1 MIIKRDD
8 NMKPGF
14 KKIAVFFSLFF
25 LVHAVAHGQDCNDNM
40 QVVTPNERFDDQGNG
55 TVLDK
60 NTGLVWKKCSEGQ
73 TYNSLSG
80 SCDGAARQ
88 FVSNEALAFEGNINN
103 TGYAG
108 YKDWR
113 VPNIKELSSIVES
126 SCANPAINIVVFR
139 NTPSGYFRSSTLS
152 VDGFYCVNFADG
164 VTSRKCD
171 QSGTGPGGMGGMGGF
186 TDVTEGYLRFVR
198 N

>member
-1 MIIKRDD
+1 MNLRRTKTILLLILTLV
-8 NMKPGF
+8 F
-14 KKIAVFFSLFF
+14 AVT
-25 LVHAVAHGQDCNDNM
+25 AQAQDCNDNM
-40 QVVTPNERFDDQGNG
+40 PVVTPNERFDEQGNG

-60 NTGLVWKKCSEGQ
+60 NTGLVWKKCAEGQ
-73 TYNSLSG
+73 TYNRLSG
-80 SCDGAARQ
+80 SCDGAARL

-108 YKDWR
+108 YNDWR

-126 SCANPAINIVVFR
+126 SCVNPAINIVIFR
-139 NTPSGYFRSSTLS
+139 NTPSGYFRSSTPS
-152 VDGFYCVNFADG
+152 GDGFYCVNFADSM
-164 VTSRKCD
+164 TSRKCD